1 MHYNRIVAS
10 IGLGGI
16 DPAIAPRLPHPR
28 FADPRIR
35 EQHSRTA
42 KEENT
47 MECYNCGQPVPD
59 GSERCPTCGQRFA
72 VEKKPPKKGLLARLG
87 CGGSVLALLVLV
99 ITAAAG
105 SELYVSTFIER

>member
-1 MHYNRIVAS
+1 
-10 IGLGGI
+10 
-16 DPAIAPRLPHPR
+16 
-28 FADPRIR
+28 
-35 EQHSRTA
+35 
-42 KEENT
+42 

-72 VEKKPPKKGLLARLG
+72 VEKKPPQKGLLARLG